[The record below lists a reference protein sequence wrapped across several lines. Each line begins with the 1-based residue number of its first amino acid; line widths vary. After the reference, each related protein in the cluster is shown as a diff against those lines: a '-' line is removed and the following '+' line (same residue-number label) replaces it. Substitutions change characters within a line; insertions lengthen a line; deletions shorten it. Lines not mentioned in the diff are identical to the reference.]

1 MVALNI
7 DFSSIDIL
15 IEAFTCKHYGKKFF
29 LYLGILYLSTVE
41 RSGCPKI
48 YIRMVRLLHGNMF
61 ASVLIDGESTESFKV
76 KTGVKYGCVIAPAL
90 FSIFI
95 SAVLNLVS
103 EKLPRGIDM

>member
-1 MVALNI
+1 
-7 DFSSIDIL
+7 
-15 IEAFTCKHYGKKFF
+15 
-29 LYLGILYLSTVE
+29 
-41 RSGCPKI
+41 
-48 YIRMVRLLHGNMF
+48 MF
-61 ASVLIDGESTESFKV
+61 ASVLIDGESIESFKV